1 MSNIEE
7 SPVVWIRPIVTHL
20 KNGQDV
26 AEVGIDGDAN
36 DLEGEEA
43 PENLDREELETP
55 VSL

>member
-7 SPVVWIRPIVTHL
+7 SPVVWIHPIVTHL